1 VTLAIHEPR
10 LLRLLSGHLQI
21 AFEVI
26 DGALQVKLAVAM
38 GSVYSGEIRGAVS
51 IVSPSPSPQAAK
63 PAASSANAI
72 RRNSTLQ
79 TQFEIIKILTK

>member
-1 VTLAIHEPR
+1 MNHGCCDCCQGTPKSPFL
-10 LLRLLSGHLQI
+10 
-21 AFEVI
+21 VI

-72 RRNSTLQ
+72 RRNSTMQ
-79 TQFEIIKILTK
+79 TQFEIIKTLIK